1 MISGMLPAKR
11 PPPSRRAGPRPP
23 AGVAAAV
30 LLAALA
36 FLAAGCVR
44 PLAVQS
50 EYFAPGAGTIAKVG
64 AVTRQTVS
72 HHRALQAAQ
81 RACTDP
87 EAPAAPPPGPD
98 LAAAPGPDL
107 SVAPGPDL
115 SVAPARDALANV
127 CATTVARKGPVR
139 AHGATSQAYER
150 WVKGQVRELP
160 SPSETAAGA
169 AGG

>member
-11 PPPSRRAGPRPP
+11 PPPSRRAGPRPL
-23 AGVAAAV
+23 AGVAAAM

-36 FLAAGCVR
+36 FLAAGCMR

-87 EAPAAPPPGPD
+87 EVPAPPIGPD
-98 LAAAPGPDL
+98 LA
-107 SVAPGPDL
+107 
-115 SVAPARDALANV
+115 VAPARDALANV